1 MGRYSSVGLSVQLE
15 WRQFSYGGG
24 SISIHDWCSGNVF
37 ICCRE
42 YCSWIARIMIFLE
55 SGWLNRL
62 WVVDWQWLRL
72 YYRIEICWESLFIEV
87 CVFDFK
93 LQVIDSLDFFYSVW
107 IVVVPYR
114 MTVTT
119 VGTFDFICFILLA
132 SLCGMFIA
140 AFDIRLLSSA
150 LKCIVFSFLAIVVL
164 CKLELEDILL
174 GRI

>member
-1 MGRYSSVGLSVQLE
+1 M
-15 WRQFSYGGG
+15 
-24 SISIHDWCSGNVF
+24 
-37 ICCRE
+37 
-42 YCSWIARIMIFLE
+42 
-55 SGWLNRL
+55 
-62 WVVDWQWLRL
+62 RL

-119 VGTFDFICFILLA
+119 VGAFDFICFILLA